1 MKALRNK
8 KALLLL
14 WFLAVN
20 YAFMCWAAMCGGRLF
35 PHLTDLQTE
44 FLLLGSVRAAAVM
57 IFFVKPLK
65 THKEQ
70 HSYMRFAVILII
82 IIYTFWLTVANNIF
96 EYFYY
101 EIFKA
106 IPHKDRLR
114 ALRHIYL
121 QIFRHIT

>member
-1 MKALRNK
+1 MVRPCLCDNNNAVTLRIVDSCVVIKTKRLRNK

-82 IIYTFWLTVANNIF
+82 IIYTFFTFMIN
-96 EYFYY
+96 
-101 EIFKA
+101 
-106 IPHKDRLR
+106 
-114 ALRHIYL
+114 
-121 QIFRHIT
+121 